1 MMMRIFLIAGLA
13 LCATVNGVYA
23 AEVKLPYENL
33 TLNANLDKAEGWPA
47 GTTVLIT
54 HGTLSHNQSEII
66 VALQQLFLE
75 RGVSSLAINL
85 GLGLDDRHGPYDCGT
100 PHVHTHEGAVGE
112 IGAWLD
118 WLKKQGVEH
127 VALLGHSRGGN
138 QTAWFAAE
146 HDDPVIS
153 KVILVAPQTW
163 SAQAEADSYQK
174 NYGKPLAPVL
184 EKSESLLAAGHPDT
198 LMEHTDFIYCAD
210 TSVSAN
216 SFVSYYAADPRKD
229 TPWLLPKIDKP
240 VLVFVGSEDQVSSG
254 LDAALAPLAEGGVIE
269 LEVMD
274 GADHF
279 FRDLYAEDLVDRSVE
294 FINEQGGPD

>member
-1 MMMRIFLIAGLA
+1 MRIFMIVGLA
-13 LCATVNGVYA
+13 LYAAVNGVYA

-100 PHVHTHEGAVGE
+100 PHAHTHEGAVDE
-112 IGAWLD
+112 IGAWLN
-118 WLKKQGVEH
+118 WLKQQGVEH

-163 SAQAEADSYQK
+163 SVQAEADSYQK

-184 EKSESLLAAGHPDT
+184 EKSTSLLAAGHPDT

-210 TSVSAN
+210 TAVSAK

-229 TPWLLPKIDKP
+229 TPWLLPKINKP
-240 VLVFVGSEDQVSSG
+240 VLVFAGSEDQNVRG
-254 LDAALAPLAEGGVIE
+254 LDVTLAPLAEGGVIE
-269 LEVMD
+269 LEVLD

-294 FINEQGGPD
+294 FINEQTGAD